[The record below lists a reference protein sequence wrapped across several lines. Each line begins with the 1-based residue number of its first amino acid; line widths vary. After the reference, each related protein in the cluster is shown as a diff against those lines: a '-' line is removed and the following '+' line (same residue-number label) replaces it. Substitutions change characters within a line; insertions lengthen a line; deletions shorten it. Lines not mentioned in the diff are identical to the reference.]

1 MIHRLNDQIVVKRT
15 GTVLDERNRV
25 VPVELP
31 SRTILGCIRAVESSW
46 QRPASADPVT
56 WEYKASLGFRLGEDV
71 QKDDILVIPG
81 RGEFVVVDVAPGR
94 RFLSVIAIQEKR
106 GAEQ

>member
-1 MIHRLNDQIVVKRT
+1 MIHRMNDQIVVKRT
-15 GTVLDERNRV
+15 GTALDERNRV

-31 SRTILGCIRAVESSW
+31 SRTVMGCIRAVESSW

-71 QKDDILVIPG
+71 RKDDILEIPG
-81 RGEFVVVDVAPGR
+81 RGEFVVVDVTLGR
-94 RFLSVIAIQEKR
+94 RFLSVVAIQEKR